1 VPATACRLTGVLTA
15 QVGLGAAVLAGVLL
29 PIAALLALVL
39 VYLSLHRPE
48 VVVRLLLWLPAHL
61 LYRIR
66 VFGRENIPRTGPAL
80 FVCNHV
86 SFIDAFLVF
95 LAQRRVVRFVVW
107 APYTRLPGLGFL
119 LRLARVIPIDGSAGP
134 RAILQALRVAGD
146 ALRRGEVVC
155 IFAEGAISRTGF
167 LLPFNRG
174 FEQILK
180 RSPAP
185 VIPVCL
191 DHVWGSIFSY
201 QGGKFFWK
209 WPQTLPYPVTI
220 AFGKPL
226 PPAVRAVEVRQ
237 AIQKLSADCAVAR
250 TSERRP
256 VHRQF
261 VRMACRHPLRSCLVD
276 PEGKGRNFRYGMF
289 LAGGWLLRDLLR
301 PLVGDDPMVGVWLPP
316 SPGGAFVNLAL
327 SLMGKTS
334 VNLNYT
340 ASTEVV
346 QSAIRQCGIRHVL
359 TVRRFTKEKPLDPGA
374 GVELVN
380 LEDYRK
386 RVSTW
391 QRVRRFLAVVLL
403 PGYALEHW
411 VLGLGRHKPDDL
423 ATVIF
428 SSGSTGD
435 PKGVMLTHANLAAN
449 AESMI
454 QAIDPRPSDRLLGI
468 LPFFHSFGYT
478 VTLWVPLQV
487 GTSMVFHPDPRQAKE
502 IGELC
507 KKYRCTI
514 FVTTPTLLRFCLRRC
529 EPDDFRSLRLL
540 MVGAEKLPPG
550 LAQEFKEKF
559 GVLPMEG
566 YGCTELSPAAVVNV
580 PDREEGGVRQI
591 GNRPGTIGQ
600 PIPGVATRIVDPD
613 TLQPLPADKD
623 GMLLVYG
630 GNVMKGYLGRP
641 EATRDAI
648 RDGWYITG
656 DIARTDEDGFITI
669 TDRLARFSKIGGE
682 MVPHQKIEDELHTIL
697 GTSERVCAVT
707 SVADERRG
715 ERLVVLHTPLNGT
728 SVQELHQRLSNLNL
742 PNLWIPDRRDFVQ
755 IPEMPLL
762 GTGKVD
768 LKRIREMAKEQAG
781 GDKAEGKG
789 QRSEGRGQRAD
800 VREQTNAAGPVAD
813 S

>member
-15 QVGLGAAVLAGVLL
+15 QVGPGAAVLAGILL
-29 PIAALLALVL
+29 PVAALLAAVL
-39 VYLSLHRPE
+39 IYLCLYRPD

-66 VFGRENIPRTGPAL
+66 AFGRENIPKTGPAL
-80 FVCNHV
+80 YVCNHV

-95 LAQRRVVRFVVW
+95 LAQPRIVRFVVW
-107 APYTRLPGLGFL
+107 APYAKLPGLGFL

-134 RAILQALRVAGD
+134 RAILTALRTAAD

-220 AFGKPL
+220 AFGQPM
-226 PPAVRAVEVRQ
+226 PPTIRAVEVRQ
-237 AIQKLSADCAVAR
+237 AIQKLSADCAIAR
-250 TSERRP
+250 TEERRP

-261 VRMACRHPLRSCLVD
+261 VRMACRHPFRSCLID
-276 PEGKGRNFRYGMF
+276 PEGKKSSYSYGEF
-289 LAGGWLLRDLLR
+289 LAGGWLLGRLLR
-301 PLVGDDPMVGVWLPP
+301 PLIADDPMVGVWLAP

-327 SLMGKTS
+327 SLLGKTA

-340 ASTEVV
+340 SNTEVV

-359 TVRRFTKEKPLDPGA
+359 TARRFTKEKPLDPGP
-374 GVELVN
+374 GVELIH
-380 LEDYRK
+380 LEDYRG

-391 QRVRRFLAVVLL
+391 QRLRTFLAIVLL
-403 PGYALEHW
+403 PGYMVEHW
-411 VLGLGRHKPDDL
+411 LMGLGRHRPRDL

-449 AESMI
+449 AESMV

-487 GTSMVFHPDPRQAKE
+487 GASLLYHPDPRQAKE

-507 KKYRCTI
+507 KNYHGTI

-529 EPDDFRSLRLL
+529 EPDDFKSLRLL
-540 MVGAEKLPPG
+540 MVGAEKLPQG

-566 YGCTELSPAAVVNV
+566 YGCTELSPAAIVNV
-580 PDREEGGVRQI
+580 ADREEGGVRQI
-591 GNRPGTIGQ
+591 GNHPGTIGQ
-600 PIPGVATRIVDPD
+600 PIPGVAARIVDPD
-613 TLQPLPADKD
+613 TLEPLPPGKD

-630 GNVMKGYLGRP
+630 GNVMKGYLGKP
-641 EATRDAI
+641 EATREVI

-656 DIARTDEDGFITI
+656 DIAHTDEDGFITI

-682 MVPHQKIEDELHTIL
+682 MVPHQKIEDELHKLL
-697 GTSERVCAVT
+697 GTTERVCAVT
-707 SVADERRG
+707 SVPDERRG
-715 ERLVVLHTPLNGT
+715 ERLLVLHTPLNGT
-728 SVQELHQRLSNLNL
+728 SVQQLHQRLSELGL
-742 PNLWIPDRRDFVQ
+742 PNLWVPDRRDFVE
-755 IPEMPLL
+755 IPEMPVL

-768 LKRIREMAKEQAG
+768 LKRIREIAKEHAG
-781 GDKAEGKG
+781 AK
-789 QRSEGRGQRAD
+789 
-800 VREQTNAAGPVAD
+800 VA
-813 S
+813 SSQ